1 MTIADLFR
9 ASRPEPGRPA
19 GCGCRIERNTH
30 MKCPSLSELPLP
42 ETQWDHWPWIPAE
55 LDEADD
61 VELSGLP
68 KISIV
73 TPSYNQ
79 AGFIEE
85 TIRSILL
92 QGYPDIEYI
101 IIDGGSTDGSV
112 DLIKKY
118 DKWISYWVSEPDR
131 GQSHAINKGWERCT
145 GEIVAWLNSDDVY
158 QPGAFFKVAKF
169 MNENKRVGMLY
180 GECDLIDESGRT
192 IGACPSMAFD
202 LKALVCNQW
211 FISQPATFFRKAT
224 IDRIGG
230 INEQL
235 QLIMDWEY
243 FLRIALERIPIKR
256 LSVPTAK
263 FRTWENAKTNAMAV
277 RSGME
282 KLTILD
288 WLFKQPG
295 AQNQLGGFKKQAY
308 GYVHQW
314 TGEAYRNQGRMWRAM
329 AHFLNAWRYQP
340 ILAADRAFRQTTLAT
355 LIEGIKGNGSP

>member
-1 MTIADLFR
+1 
-9 ASRPEPGRPA
+9 
-19 GCGCRIERNTH
+19 
-30 MKCPSLSELPLP
+30 MKCPDLSELPQP
-42 ETQWDHWPWIPAE
+42 EIQENRWPWIPNDF
-55 LDEADD
+55 DEAKDI
-61 VELSGLP
+61 LPSTLP

-112 DLIKKY
+112 DVIKKY
-118 DKWISYWVSEPDR
+118 NQWISYWVSEPDR
-131 GQSHAINKGWERCT
+131 GQSHAINKGWARCT

-158 QPGAFFKVAKF
+158 QPGAFFKVAQF
-169 MNENKRVGMLY
+169 MGENKHVGMLY
-180 GECDLIDESGRT
+180 GQCDLIDEAGET

-202 LKALVCNQW
+202 LKALACNQW
-211 FISQPATFFRKAT
+211 YISQPATFFRKST

-230 INEQL
+230 INERL
-235 QLIMDWEY
+235 QLVMDWEY
-243 FLRIALERIPIKR
+243 FLRIALELIPIEQMA
-256 LSVPTAK
+256 VPTAK
-263 FRTWENAKTNAMAV
+263 FRTWENAKTNALAI

-282 KLTILD
+282 KLAVLD

-295 AQNQLGGFKKQAY
+295 AQKQLSRFKKAAY

-314 TGEAYRNQGRMWRAM
+314 TGKAYRNQRQMWKAM
-329 AHFLNAWRYQP
+329 VHFLDAWRYQP
-340 ILAADRAFRQTTLAT
+340 ILATDRSFLQTALAT
-355 LIEGIKGNGSP
+355 LIEGIKIQTTRR